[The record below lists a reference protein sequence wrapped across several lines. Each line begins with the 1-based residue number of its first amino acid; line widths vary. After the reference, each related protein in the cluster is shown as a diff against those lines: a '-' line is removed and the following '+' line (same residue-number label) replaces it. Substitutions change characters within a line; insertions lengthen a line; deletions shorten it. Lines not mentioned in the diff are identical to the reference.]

1 MPTNRLGLEATP
13 GIDFVRS
20 RPYRF
25 YPVLHFKSKTCSVL
39 LAAAFALQLIGDES
53 APVALG
59 DRFGKEVRPFLETYC
74 FECHGL
80 GKQKGKLDLGKY
92 ASAADVAADSA
103 KWKTVLDMLASSEM
117 PPDDAKLQPTSGER
131 NAIATWA
138 NAMLR
143 KEAERTAGDP
153 GDVLARRLSSSE
165 YDYTIRDLTGF
176 DIRPAREFP
185 VDPANEAGFDNSGES
200 LSMSPGLLQKYLA
213 AAREVAEHVV
223 LKPNG
228 FVFAPH
234 PMVTEPDRDKYCV
247 KRIVE
252 FYKEQPTDLADYF
265 RVAWLFQNRAAFN
278 RPNATL
284 TEFARENSVSAKY
297 LLTLWRVLSQE
308 GDAVGP
314 IAALQAM
321 WHALPSPNEEGAG
334 AIRSGCEQ
342 MRDLAIR
349 IRTRLRPEISNLG
362 IPGISNG
369 SQPLVLW
376 KDRQYATNRMRYPG
390 GGLKVQWV
398 APSPPEGASSS
409 DGGNSNPPVF
419 PSIPPAASQAL
430 NIPETETA
438 RTDYERGFELFCRI
452 FPDAFYVSER
462 GRIFLKEEEQNR
474 GRLLSAGFH
483 LMAGYFRDDEP
494 LRELILDEHGRRE
507 LEQLWQELDF
517 ITWAPMRQYKDFIFF
532 ERAEPPRFM
541 QGAEFDFARSED
553 KDSTSEAKINR
564 LAEAY
569 LSKARQRPGDS
580 LAIGAIEYFFRTISP
595 QIRWVEESRRAAEP
609 SHLESLLAFAARAYR
624 RPLRSDEQDDLVAY
638 YRSLREHDHLG
649 HEDAIREVIV
659 SVLMSP
665 YFCYRMDLSGS

>member
-1 MPTNRLGLEATP
+1 MRLG
-13 GIDFVRS
+13 
-20 RPYRF
+20 PYRF
-25 YPVLHFKSKTCSVL
+25 HPVLHRKTRTCSVL
-39 LAAAFALQLIGDES
+39 LTAAFALQLIGDES
-53 APVALG
+53 VLDTLE
-59 DRFGKEVRPFLETYC
+59 DRFGKDVRPFLETYC

-80 GKQKGKLDLGKY
+80 GKRKGKLDLGAY
-92 ASAADVAADSA
+92 SSAADAAADSG
-103 KWKTVLDMLASSEM
+103 KWKTVLNMLTSSEM
-117 PPDDAKLQPTSGER
+117 PPEDAKLQPSAGER
-131 NAIATWA
+131 NAISAWA
-138 NAMLR
+138 DSMLR

-153 GDVLARRLSSSE
+153 GDVLARRLSNAE
-165 YDYTIRDLTGF
+165 YNYTIRDLTGF

-223 LKPNG
+223 LKPYG

-234 PMVTEPDRDKYCV
+234 PAVTEPDRDKYCV

-252 FYKEQPTDLADYF
+252 FYEQQPTDLADYF
-265 RVAWLFQNRAAFN
+265 RVAWLFQNRAALN
-278 RPNATL
+278 RPNAAL
-284 TEFARENSVSAKY
+284 TEFARENSVSSKY

-308 GDAVGP
+308 REDVGP

-321 WHALPSPNEEGAG
+321 WHALPSPTEAAAG
-334 AIRSGCEQ
+334 ALRSGCEQ

-349 IRTRLRPEISNLG
+349 IRARLRPEIGNLG
-362 IPGISNG
+362 LPGISNG

-390 GGLKVQWV
+390 GALKVQWV
-398 APSPPEGASSS
+398 APSATEGASSTN
-409 DGGNSNPPVF
+409 GGDSVSPIF
-419 PSIPPAASQAL
+419 TSIPTAAVQAL
-430 NIPETETA
+430 EVPEGDAEQ
-438 RTDYERGFELFCRI
+438 TDYERGFELFCRI
-452 FPDAFYVSER
+452 LPDAFYVSER
-462 GRIFLKEEEQNR
+462 GRVFLKEEKRNR

-494 LRELILDEHGRRE
+494 LCDLILDEQGRRE

-569 LSKARQRPGDS
+569 LSKARQRPGDT

-595 QIRWVEESRRAAEP
+595 QIRWVEKSRLAAEP
-609 SHLESLLAFAARAYR
+609 SHLESLLTFAARAYR
-624 RPLRSDEQDDLVAY
+624 RPLRSDEQDDLVAF
-638 YRSLREHDHLG
+638 YRSLRKHGNLG
-649 HEDAIREVIV
+649 REDAIREAIV

-665 YFCYRMDLSGS
+665 NFCYRMDLAESRSDP